1 MKLPRYNSGK
11 GGAPIQVGN
20 NPSGGS
26 GQALAQLGND
36 MFAALSQYGQQ
47 KVRQTAKLRD
57 LDIYNKRSAASAEIE
72 MDMIK
77 FMSGLQTDNDYTNFE
92 SKFETAYKD
101 AVTKATKDRF
111 KGDEYGLSKAQTDF
125 NLLKVEYFKNTMQK
139 KNEKT
144 IAMAQMNYDNNKTTF
159 KTTVDNATSPNQ
171 VISLFTTWKNS
182 KHDPYSNTMYGT
194 GSGEAAKAQYDDAL
208 AYANTAYMTQVG
220 KVGAPSVMSPD
231 GKTAMNWAHIASQA
245 ADPKFEMKDV
255 NGNVLTVDD
264 PLRKGF
270 IKLARGKADE
280 QKSFFQNRRV
290 ELERVDEET
299 FTNRLVNIYAGKPDP
314 DYLKDLEANKNLQP
328 ATKKALATSFNTAT
342 GAGGSA
348 TKPWDTP
355 EGLNAQI
362 ALRTLV
368 SMGVLDTNKEKMIL
382 NSFAARGLI
391 KPELITSLGKE
402 INDHIKNRNTEKK
415 RMFKTVVQTIVK
427 EVGSKDLAEAI
438 ANRNINDMENDELM
452 NLITS
457 SKDSDLVLQ
466 AIENARNLIEEGEKK
481 GISLVNMMG
490 NRNSKNYVVTPI
502 IETYKATKIS
512 DIDADLQRVMGG
524 TELFGSLD
532 GGTFATDPQKT
543 KFAQPSEAFGTGNN
557 YRIDAGVYF
566 KNRSPETGR
575 YKNVPPMKPNES
587 LSDYLKRV
595 DLMIDATGGSMF
607 SGLTIS
613 SNDVIVDN

>member
-1 MKLPRYNSGK
+1 MKLPRYNSGS
-11 GGAPIQVGN
+11 GGAPIKVGN

-36 MFAALSQYGQQ
+36 MFSALSQYGQQ

-57 LDIYNKRSAASAEIE
+57 LDIYNKRSAASTEIE

-77 FMSGLQTDNDYTNFE
+77 FMSTLQTDNDYG
-92 SKFETAYKD
+92 SFETKFDTAFKN
-101 AVTKATKDRF
+101 AVNNATKDRF
-111 KGDEYGLSKAQTDF
+111 KGDEYALSKAETDF

-144 IAMAQMNYDNNKTTF
+144 ISMAQMNYDNNKSNL
-159 KTTVDNATSPNQ
+159 KKNVDAATSPNQ
-171 VISLFTTWKNS
+171 VISLFTTWATD
-182 KHDPYSNTMYGT
+182 KHKTYADTMYGT
-194 GSGEAAKAQYDDAL
+194 GSGEAAQTQYDDAL

-231 GKTAMNWAHIASQA
+231 GKSAMNWAHIASQA
-245 ADPKFEMKDV
+245 ANPDFEMKDV

-280 QKSFFQNRRV
+280 QKSFFDNRRT
-290 ELERVDEET
+290 ELERKDEET

-314 DYLKDLEANKNLQP
+314 DYLTDLEGNKNLQP
-328 ATKKALATSFNTAT
+328 STKKALASSFNSAT

-348 TKPWDTP
+348 TKPWDTQ

-438 ANRNINDMENDELM
+438 AKRNLNDMPNDELM
-452 NLITS
+452 ALITS

-502 IETYKATKIS
+502 IETYKATKIA
-512 DIDADLQRVMGG
+512 DIDADLRKVMGG
-524 TELFGSLD
+524 SEFFGSLD
-532 GGTFATDPQKT
+532 GGTFVDETT
-543 KFAQPSEAFGTGNN
+543 KFASPNEAFGTGNN

-566 KNRSPETGR
+566 KNRSPEIGR
-575 YKNVPPMKPNES
+575 FKNVPPMKANES
-587 LSDYLKRV
+587 LSDYLNRV
-595 DLMIDATGGSMF
+595 DTLIDASGGSMF
-607 SGLTIS
+607 SGLTLS
-613 SNDVIVDN
+613 SNDVIVDQ